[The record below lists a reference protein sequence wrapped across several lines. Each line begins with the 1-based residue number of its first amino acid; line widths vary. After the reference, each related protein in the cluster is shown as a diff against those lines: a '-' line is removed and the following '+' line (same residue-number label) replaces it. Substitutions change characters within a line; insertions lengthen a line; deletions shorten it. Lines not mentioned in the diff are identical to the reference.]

1 MSKLL
6 INEQPLQVLPTLSK
20 AIGLNGSIVLQQVHY
35 WLENARKGKNKAKYK
50 EGKYWVYNSYPKWKK
65 SNFPFWSV
73 ATIKRIFLNLEDQGF
88 LLSAQFS
95 GNNRQKWYTIDYEKV
110 DELEA
115 SLEIPSGQNEPMEQ
129 PKVTPSN
136 SSKCTDASGQNDP
149 MLNRN
154 LTETTT
160 ETTTEIKRFTNDIK
174 IEMVSALS
182 QVTGMDENL
191 TYGRLARDAK
201 DLFKAGYSAAD
212 ISTAFGKKS
221 AWYKKHWK
229 GRKGD
234 KPTTGDIRALIKDLA
249 HTEHCG
255 RDAFRKY
262 VDGEY
267 SEFIES

>member
-6 INEQPLQVLPTLSK
+6 INEQPLQVLPSL
-20 AIGLNGSIVLQQVHY
+20 ANALGLNESIVLQQVHY
-35 WLENARKGKNKAKYK
+35 WLENARKGKNKAKFK

-73 ATIKRIFLNLEDQGF
+73 ATIKRIFLNLENQKY

-95 GNNRQKWYTIDYEKV
+95 GNNRQKWYSINYEKV

-129 PKVTPSN
+129 PKVIPSN

-149 MLNRN
+149 VLNRN
-154 LTETTT
+154 LTEITT
-160 ETTTEIKRFTNDIK
+160 ETTTENNKFTNDIK
-174 IEMVSALS
+174 KTMVYVLS
-182 QVTGMDENL
+182 QVTGMDESLN
-191 TYGRLARDAK
+191 YGRLAKDAK
-201 DLFKAGYSAAD
+201 ELHKAGYSAAD
-212 ISTAFGKKS
+212 ISKVFGKKS

-234 KPTTGDIRALIKDLA
+234 KPTTGDIRSLIKELV

-255 RDAFRKY
+255 CEDCRRRY
-262 VDGEY
+262 VEGEF
-267 SEFIES
+267 SEFIE

>member
-6 INEQPLQVLPTLSK
+6 INEQPLQVLPTL
-20 AIGLNGSIVLQQVHY
+20 ANAVGLNESIVLQQVHY
-35 WLENARKGKNKAKYK
+35 WLENARKGKNKAKFK

-73 ATIKRIFLNLEDQGF
+73 ATIKRIFLNLEDQEY

-95 GNNRQKWYTIDYEKV
+95 GNNRQKWYSINYEKV

-129 PKVTPSN
+129 PKVIPSN

-149 MLNRN
+149 VLNRN

-174 IEMVSALS
+174 KSMVLALS
-182 QVTGMDENL
+182 LVTGMDEKLNFP
-191 TYGRLARDAK
+191 RLARDAK
-201 DLFKAGYSAAD
+201 QLFNAGYSTAD
-212 ISTAFGKKS
+212 IGKAFSRKGV
-221 AWYKKHWK
+221 WYKKHWK
-229 GRKGD
+229 GKKGS
-234 KPTTGDIRALIKDLA
+234 KPTTADIRTSIKELLGNDREKY
-249 HTEHCG
+249 TE
-255 RDAFRKY
+255 
-262 VDGEY
+262 GEF